1 VLAAF
6 VAAPPLFMA
15 LMLTRRPRQSLSL
28 YLPRFGYVLA
38 ALLLLPLADL
48 AYHVLT
54 RFPGALQLINDRQTL
69 AAEAF
74 GVAAGQV
81 SWGGYVLLL
90 ALLSAVAKEVAF
102 RGWILNG
109 LRQRFRPW
117 AAILI
122 SSLLFAAYHM
132 NVFALLPTFLLGVV
146 LGVLAVRSGS
156 IVPGIVLHVGCYA
169 VILAGA
175 QRGAGSFLGDLPEG
189 TLLAL
194 RVALAVLCT
203 AGALAVLWGL
213 NRRRTA
219 LGPLAALL
227 GFADPPAETSTP
239 TGEGGGQAAGPSTW

>member
-1 VLAAF
+1 
-6 VAAPPLFMA
+6 
-15 LMLTRRPRQSLSL
+15 
-28 YLPRFGYVLA
+28 VLA

-48 AYHVLT
+48 AYHLLT
-54 RFPGALQLINDRQTL
+54 RFPGVLQLLHDRQTL

-74 GVAAGQV
+74 GVGAGQV
-81 SWGGYVLLL
+81 AWGGYVLLL

-122 SSLLFAAYHM
+122 SSLLFAAFHM

-156 IVPGIVLHVGCYA
+156 IVPGILLHVGCYA

-175 QRGAGSFLGDLPEG
+175 ERGAGSFLGDVPEG

-194 RVALAVLCT
+194 RSALAVVCT
-203 AGALAVLWGL
+203 AGAIGIVWGL
-213 NRRRTA
+213 NRRETA
-219 LGPLAALL
+219 PDPAAALL
-227 GFADPPAETSTP
+227 GFAEPPAETGAP
-239 TGEGGGQAAGPSTW
+239 KGKRGA